1 MYYSK
6 GGPHIFYII
15 SCFLFCL
22 GGNEGIGIRNYDKKE
37 LYALREEVREM
48 FEHAYS
54 SYLQYAYP
62 YDELR
67 PLTCDGID
75 TWGSYSLTLIDALD
89 SLVVMGNY
97 SEFQRVYDIVT
108 TKANFDSNIN
118 VSVFETN
125 IRIVGGLLS
134 AHLLSQRAGV
144 EVEPGWPCNGP
155 LLRLAEDVARRL
167 IAAFDTN
174 TGMPYGT
181 VNLRSGVPPGET
193 SVTCT
198 AGVGTYIVEFGTLS
212 RLTGDPVYEEVALN
226 AMHALYKQQSTI
238 GLVGNHIDVSS
249 GRWTAQDSGIG
260 AGVDSYF
267 EYMVKGAILLQRP
280 ELVAMFQEARASI
293 DKYLKRGDWYLWVSM
308 HKGQVT
314 LPVFQSLEAYWPG
327 LLSLVG
333 DIDAGMKSMH
343 NYYQVWKQYGFTPEF
358 YNIPQAE
365 VGLNRQSYPLR
376 PELAESAMYL
386 YRATGDPFLLDIGVH
401 ILRSIQHSA
410 YTPCGYATIEDTR
423 DHTQD
428 NRMESFFL
436 AETTK
441 YLYLLFDPDNFIH
454 NKGQH
459 GTIHTL
465 PSGKECILDAGGYIF
480 NTEAHP
486 LDPGALLCC
495 SESREEQ
502 ISHSK
507 KQGDSRGERWK
518 TSTPT
523 AEQED
528 SKGEQWKTS
537 TPTAEQGDSKGEQWK
552 TSTPTAEKE
561 DTKGEQWK
569 TSTPTSEQEDAKGEH
584 WKTSTPSAEQKEQR
598 KKPSAQTAEQG
609 EQRKTPSAQT
619 AEQGEQRKTPSS
631 QTPEQGERR
640 KTSAQTAKQGERRKT
655 SAQTAEQGEQRKTPS
670 AQTAKQGE
678 RRKTQSAQS
687 AKQGERRKTPS
698 AQTAKQGEQRKTS
711 AQTAEQGG
719 RRKTSAQSAEQ
730 GGRRKTQSAQTA
742 KQGERRK
749 TSAQTA
755 KQGDSRG
762 ERRKA
767 SPPPERH
774 TFSNGHPQTDKF
786 KKNIEKDETS
796 NAGGESFIEIKLE
809 HKSADGKVTSH
820 VIIAEPTI
828 PEETASSLVKEMTN
842 FLELV
847 EISVEL
853 LVENLS
859 TLDLGSGTIPLDK
872 VSMAWIKNFEQ
883 NKSSL
888 KKIISDG
895 LQRNH
900 RNAAIFRDEKFVSLL
915 LKTIINN
922 SLMLIKL
929 ASKEDDSDSLEMDN
943 SGTFEEK
950 VIHFRIVHKKI
961 FVIYNDLYEKV
972 YLGNKDEVDEESNL
986 EKEDEVDEESN
997 LEKEDEIDEESNM
1010 EKEETSDKE
1019 NVTSEETSNKDNVT
1033 SEETSN
1039 KDNVTSEDGIPV
1051 TRLVDA
1057 ESNDSSFASG
1067 VSSENWKSED
1077 TLYQVDDREKVSPV
1091 SRSDASPMFTDRI
1104 DATAESSVTVPE
1116 FVSQFLTPSG
1126 SDGPEFDPQRLLERI
1141 RSSPGYNRNTSWLEN
1156 YELLSCRPQ
1165 PFYTRISLS
1174 GEFFNPN

>member
-1 MYYSK
+1 MHYFKSGFY
-6 GGPHIFYII
+6 IFYI
-15 SCFLFCL
+15 SSFLFYL
-22 GGNEGIGIRNYDKKE
+22 SGNEGIGIRKYDKKE

-48 FEHAYS
+48 FDHAYS

-67 PLTCDGID
+67 PLTCDGMD

-97 SEFQRVYDIVT
+97 SEFQRVYEIVT

-144 EVEPGWPCNGP
+144 AVEPGWPCNGP
-155 LLRLAEDVARRL
+155 LLRLAEDVAKRL
-167 IAAFDTN
+167 IAAFDTT

-198 AGVGTYIVEFGTLS
+198 AGVGTFILEFGTLS

-226 AMHALYKQQSTI
+226 AIDALYKHQSAI
-238 GLVGNHIDVSS
+238 GLVGNHIDVLT

-267 EYMVKGAILLQRP
+267 EYLVKGAILLHRP
-280 ELVAMFQEARASI
+280 ELMAMFNEIRASI
-293 DKYLKRGDWYLWVSM
+293 DKYLKRADWYLWVSM

-327 LLSLVG
+327 VLSLIG
-333 DIDAGMKSMH
+333 DINAGMKSMH

-423 DHTQD
+423 DHTKE

-465 PSGKECILDAGGYIF
+465 PSGKEIKLGKLFLTQLLAHRDCLGMKVF
-480 NTEAHP
+480 TSKRKAHP

-502 ISHSK
+502 ISQNK

-518 TSTPT
+518 TS
-523 AEQED
+523 AQ
-528 SKGEQWKTS
+528 Q
-537 TPTAEQGDSKGEQWK
+537 
-552 TSTPTAEKE
+552 
-561 DTKGEQWK
+561 
-569 TSTPTSEQEDAKGEH
+569 SEE
-584 WKTSTPSAEQKEQR
+584 
-598 KKPSAQTAEQG
+598 
-609 EQRKTPSAQT
+609 KTPLNTQ
-619 AEQGEQRKTPSS
+619 S
-631 QTPEQGERR
+631 QTDELKKFVEETEKSKVVLESAIELEQ
-640 KTSAQTAKQGERRKT
+640 
-655 SAQTAEQGEQRKTPS
+655 
-670 AQTAKQGE
+670 
-678 RRKTQSAQS
+678 
-687 AKQGERRKTPS
+687 
-698 AQTAKQGEQRKTS
+698 
-711 AQTAEQGG
+711 
-719 RRKTSAQSAEQ
+719 
-730 GGRRKTQSAQTA
+730 
-742 KQGERRK
+742 
-749 TSAQTA
+749 
-755 KQGDSRG
+755 
-762 ERRKA
+762 
-767 SPPPERH
+767 
-774 TFSNGHPQTDKF
+774 
-786 KKNIEKDETS
+786 
-796 NAGGESFIEIKLE
+796 
-809 HKSADGKVTSH
+809 KSADGKVSSH
-820 VIIAEPTI
+820 VVNAADSQIS
-828 PEETASSLVKEMTN
+828 EETANMLVKEMIN
-842 FLELV
+842 YLRLV
-847 EISVEL
+847 EKSVNL
-853 LVENLS
+853 LKENLS
-859 TLDLGSGTIPLDK
+859 SLDIGSGTTPLDK
-872 VSMAWIKNFEQ
+872 VSMVWLKNFEE
-883 NKSSL
+883 NKVSL
-888 KKIISDG
+888 KKLLSNN
-895 LQRNH
+895 LERNH
-900 RNAAIFRDEKFVSLL
+900 DGGIFKDEKFVSFL
-915 LKTIINN
+915 LKTLINN
-922 SLMLIKL
+922 SVMLMNL
-929 ASKEDDSDSLEMDN
+929 ASKDDDVGSLELDN
-943 SGTFEEK
+943 AESFDDRLA
-950 VIHFRIVHKKI
+950 HFRKIHKKL
-961 FVIYNDLYEKV
+961 FAVYSELYEKV
-972 YLGNKDEVDEESNL
+972 HLGDKNEVDEKSNL
-986 EKEDEVDEESN
+986 E
-997 LEKEDEIDEESNM
+997 
-1010 EKEETSDKE
+1010 TE
-1019 NVTSEETSNKDNVT
+1019 NVTSD
-1033 SEETSN
+1033 
-1039 KDNVTSEDGIPV
+1039 DDIPV
-1051 TRLVDA
+1051 TRLLDT
-1057 ESNDSSFASG
+1057 ESNDSSFASL
-1067 VSSENWKSED
+1067 ENWKSD
-1077 TLYQVDDREKVSPV
+1077 DILYQVDDREKVSPV

-1104 DATAESSVTVPE
+1104 DASSESSVTVPE
-1116 FVSQFLTPSG
+1116 FVSQFLVS
-1126 SDGPEFDPQRLLERI
+1126 SASEGPEFDPQRLLERI
-1141 RSSPGYNRNTSWLEN
+1141 RTGPGYKRNASWLDN